1 MNYYEHHIGDYERRT
16 AHLTACEDGIYC
28 RLIRLYYMEE
38 APLPNDMKALQRRVR
53 AHSREEKAAVATLLE
68 EFFTLDADANV
79 WRQKRCDEEIARYQ
93 DKQQKAKRSANARWN
108 KGKPHSEGNANAS
121 PNAMQ
126 TDMRTHSGGNAHQT
140 PDTRHQTPDISNNPI
155 GLSSAAP
162 ESGTADPPPQ
172 EGGNPPNSGLPDC
185 PHAEIIELWRKHM
198 PHLTQP
204 RTWEGSRRTNLR
216 ARWVQAS
223 RPSEYSPAGYRTR
236 EEGLH
241 WWDTF
246 FAYIATGTTL
256 PQGYGQGD
264 RKWLPTLDWLAKA
277 ENFNKVIEQRYE
289 P

>member
-108 KGKPHSEGNANAS
+108 KGKTHSEGNANAS

-126 TDMRTHSGGNAHQT
+126 TDMRTHSEGNAHQT
-140 PDTRHQTPDISNNPI
+140 PDTRHQYLNNPN
-155 GLSSAAP
+155 GLSSAAA
-162 ESGTADPPPQ
+162 ETAADGPAG
-172 EGGNPPNSGLPDC
+172 EGSEISPKTGLPDC
-185 PHAEIIELWRKHM
+185 PHQRIIALWGKHL

-204 RTWEGSRRTNLR
+204 RSWEGGRRQAMR
-216 ARWVQAS
+216 ARWQQAAK
-223 RPSEYSPAGYRTR
+223 PSDYSPEGYSTEAAG
-236 EEGLH
+236 LQ
-241 WWDTF
+241 WWDDF
-246 FAYIATGTTL
+246 FAYIARDTSLSAGFTM
-256 PQGYGQGD
+256 GD
-264 RKWLPTLDWLAKA
+264 RTWRPDLEWVCNAA
-277 ENFNKVIEQRYE
+277 NFQKIIDGKYDK
-289 P
+289 